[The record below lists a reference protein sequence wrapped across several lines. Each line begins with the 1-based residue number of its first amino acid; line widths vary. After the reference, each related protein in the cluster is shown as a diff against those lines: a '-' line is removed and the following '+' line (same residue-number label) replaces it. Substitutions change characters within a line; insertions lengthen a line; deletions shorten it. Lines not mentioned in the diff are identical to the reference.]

1 MATEAPLI
9 MSYHRPNSL
18 LIPPSPA
25 YAPISPRGGILIR
38 SPMTSSSSASGLWP
52 GTYTPR
58 SPSPLSASL
67 SPDSAPADRS
77 SSLGSRKI
85 RFAPLPEPRRDVMVD
100 EAGAE
105 IPCSSSYPAD
115 ATSFPV
121 QLPGAGTS
129 VTLDRT
135 DSLMTD
141 SGASTASTE
150 ADTQSQ
156 VARKKEKRNSLFRI
170 FGMKNSSPKRTSVSS
185 LPTADANGT
194 IGGIPVPGLG
204 LFRPSSRESWSGELS
219 GYTSDNSVSRRM
231 SSPLR
236 PESSNRSRPT
246 TPNYGSFGAPMM
258 QATSDGSGSVQ
269 RPQRMLNGRVY
280 GARRA
285 KERLQPQPS
294 MEPEFSEWGYG
305 GMGSV
310 GSSGEYGKLQ
320 SNSSA
325 VGGDDDGSGMTWAR
339 KRKEKRERE
348 EREKK
353 AAEEA
358 AAAEA
363 AKKAAEES
371 TESNAEPRT
380 STETS
385 NSTPTIHAE
394 PAETATEPKT
404 PTRETHNPIL
414 ASPAASQPPLRANST
429 PLSHPRTQATRSIAN
444 PPSRQ
449 DSGATV
455 TPERHFPTVITVPAH
470 RGRQDNTV
478 LGHSVAMSPETSP
491 ERSSGSSHRSS
502 SDEED
507 AEDSS
512 STTGRDE
519 DEDEEEENQKRKTAL
534 SAGIEKISRHHA

>member
-9 MSYHRPNSL
+9 MAPHRPNSL
-18 LIPPSPA
+18 LIPPNPA
-25 YAPISPRGGILIR
+25 FVPASPRGGILINASR
-38 SPMTSSSSASGLWP
+38 LVSPTPSSSGLWP
-52 GTYTPR
+52 PAGSFTPR

-67 SPDSAPADRS
+67 SPDSAPADRNA
-77 SSLGSRKI
+77 SLGSRKI

-100 EAGAE
+100 EDGVE
-105 IPCSSSYPAD
+105 ISCASLYPAD

-121 QLPGAGTS
+121 QSPGPAAS
-129 VTLDRT
+129 VSLDRT
-135 DSLMTD
+135 DSLVTD

-156 VARKKEKRNSLFRI
+156 ASRKREKRSSLLRL
-170 FGMKNSSPKRTSVSS
+170 FGVKSSSSLSKRVTSTSS
-185 LPTADANGT
+185 LPTADSNGT

-219 GYTSDNSVSRRM
+219 GYTSDNSTSRRM

-236 PESSNRSRPT
+236 PDSGSRSRPT
-246 TPNYGSFGAPMM
+246 TPNYGSFGAPLMH
-258 QATSDGSGSVQ
+258 ATSDGSGSIQ

-285 KERLQPQPS
+285 KERLQPLPT

-310 GSSGEYGKLQ
+310 GSSGEYSKLQ
-320 SNSSA
+320 SSSSA
-325 VGGDDDGSGMTWAR
+325 VGGGRDDDDDGSGMSWAR

-348 EREKK
+348 ERERK

-363 AKKAAEES
+363 AKKAEDA
-371 TESNAEPRT
+371 TVESNAEPRG
-380 STETS
+380 STDTS
-385 NSTPTIHAE
+385 NSTPTIQAVPAE
-394 PAETATEPKT
+394 PTTEPKT
-404 PTRETHNPIL
+404 PTRETHNPI
-414 ASPAASQPPLRANST
+414 ASPDVQPPSQTN
-429 PLSHPRTQATRSIAN
+429 PLSPPRTQVTRTISG

-455 TPERHFPTVITVPAH
+455 TPERHIPTVISVPAH
-470 RGRQDNTV
+470 RGRQDGAV
-478 LGHSVAMSPETSP
+478 LGNAVATSPESSP
-491 ERSSGSSHRSS
+491 ERSSSS
-502 SDEED
+502 SSPSGSDDEED
-507 AEDSS
+507 AEGSS

-519 DEDEEEENQKRKTAL
+519 EEEEEEEVSDRLN
-534 SAGIEKISRHHA
+534 

>member
-1 MATEAPLI
+1 MK
-9 MSYHRPNSL
+9 
-18 LIPPSPA
+18 
-25 YAPISPRGGILIR
+25 G
-38 SPMTSSSSASGLWP
+38 SSS
-52 GTYTPR
+52 
-58 SPSPLSASL
+58 
-67 SPDSAPADRS
+67 
-77 SSLGSRKI
+77 
-85 RFAPLPEPRRDVMVD
+85 
-100 EAGAE
+100 
-105 IPCSSSYPAD
+105 
-115 ATSFPV
+115 
-121 QLPGAGTS
+121 
-129 VTLDRT
+129 
-135 DSLMTD
+135 
-141 SGASTASTE
+141 
-150 ADTQSQ
+150 
-156 VARKKEKRNSLFRI
+156 
-170 FGMKNSSPKRTSVSS
+170 KRTSTSS

-236 PESSNRSRPT
+236 PEFSSRSRPT
-246 TPNYGSFGAPMM
+246 TPNRGSFGVPMM
-258 QATSDGSGSVQ
+258 QTMSDGSGSVQ
-269 RPQRMLNGRVY
+269 RPMLNGRVY
-280 GARRA
+280 GAKRA

-310 GSSGEYGKLQ
+310 GSAGEYGKLQ
-320 SNSSA
+320 SSSSA
-325 VGGDDDGSGMTWAR
+325 VGGGDDDDDGSGMTWAR

-358 AAAEA
+358 MAAEA
-363 AKKAAEES
+363 AKRAAEES
-371 TESNAEPRT
+371 IEPNAESRA

-414 ASPAASQPPLRANST
+414 ASPAAFQPPSRTNST
-429 PLSHPRTQATRSIAN
+429 PLPPPRTQAARSIAN

-455 TPERHFPTVITVPAH
+455 TLERHFPTVITVPAH
-470 RGRQDNTV
+470 RGRQDTA
-478 LGHSVAMSPETSP
+478 LGNSVVMSPETSP

>member
-9 MSYHRPNSL
+9 MSPSYQPHNRPNSL
-18 LIPPSPA
+18 LIPPNPA
-25 YAPISPRGGILIR
+25 FAPGSPRGGILMNR
-38 SPMTSSSSASGLWP
+38 VASPMSASTSVSGLWP

-67 SPDSAPADRS
+67 SPDSAPADRNLS
-77 SSLGSRKI
+77 IGSRKI

-100 EAGAE
+100 EDGTE
-105 IPCSSSYPAD
+105 TPCSATYPAD
-115 ATSFPV
+115 ATAFPAS
-121 QLPGAGTS
+121 PSGGTS
-129 VTLDRT
+129 VALDRT

-156 VARKKEKRNSLFRI
+156 ISRKKEKRNSILRI
-170 FGMKNSSPKRTSVSS
+170 FGMKGSSTPKRTSTSS
-185 LPTADANGT
+185 LPTD
-194 IGGIPVPGLG
+194 GISGLG
-204 LFRPSSRESWSGELS
+204 LSLFRPSSRESWSGEMS

-236 PESSNRSRPT
+236 SEFTSR
-246 TPNYGSFGAPMM
+246 TPNYGSFGAPLMH
-258 QATSDGSGSVQ
+258 AASDGSGSVQ

-280 GARRA
+280 GAKRA
-285 KERLQPQPS
+285 KERIQPQPS

-320 SNSSA
+320 SNSSS
-325 VGGDDDGSGMTWAR
+325 VGGGDDDDDGSGMTWIR

-363 AKKAAEES
+363 KKAAEG
-371 TESNAEPRT
+371 TESSAEPRA

-385 NSTPTIHAE
+385 HSTPTIHAE
-394 PAETATEPKT
+394 LVEAPADPKT
-404 PTRETHNPIL
+404 PTRETY
-414 ASPAASQPPLRANST
+414 SPVPMSPSATQPPSRTNSN
-429 PLSHPRTQATRSIAN
+429 PLSPPRTPATRNLAN

-449 DSGATV
+449 DSTATV
-455 TPERHFPTVITVPAH
+455 TSERHVPTVISVPAH
-470 RGRQDNTV
+470 RGRQDGTV
-478 LGHSVAMSPETSP
+478 LGSGVAMSPETSP
-491 ERSSGSSHRSS
+491 ERSSSS
-502 SDEED
+502 SSQPSSDDEENG
-507 AEDSS
+507 EDSS